1 MNPFNRLVVTAC
13 ATLLLTGC
21 AAMNSHQATS
31 SSSLSDIWQQKHL
44 PEQFSFP
51 VSEVVKA
58 ELPDDFATITVRKVT
73 PTVYE
78 YSLALGSEAVG
89 NQAFG
94 ERFPVDW
101 TALAKIHYCVIRST
115 LLKEGHQKAWDG
127 SKVSDSEK
135 KLVDGITLYAT
146 TDPESHYEDV
156 EWKEGPADLLNPW
169 LKKTCAMTLKE
180 EFLQ

>member
-1 MNPFNRLVVTAC
+1 MNSFNRVVATAC

-21 AAMNSHQATS
+21 ASMNSHQP
-31 SSSLSDIWQQKHL
+31 SSLDSLSEIWQKKHL

-51 VSEVVKA
+51 VSEVVKV
-58 ELPDDFATITVRKVT
+58 ELPEDFATITVRKVT
-73 PTVYE
+73 PAVYE
-78 YSLALGSEAVG
+78 YSLALGSDAVG
-89 NQAFG
+89 DQAFG

-101 TALAKIHYCVIRST
+101 TALSKIHYCVIRST

-146 TDPESHYEDV
+146 IDPESLYEDV
-156 EWKEGPADLLNPW
+156 EWKEEPADLLNPW
-169 LKKTCAMTLKE
+169 LKKTCAMTLKD